1 MKIYTAHFK
10 NGYTRHTVTATTE
23 DFETAN
29 EFKAWIKAAG
39 YEKKHGKLIHIE
51 TEEAR

>member
-1 MKIYTAHFK
+1 MKIYKAHFQ

-23 DFETAN
+23 DFETAK

-39 YEKKHGKLIHIE
+39 YEKTHGKLITIE
-51 TEEAR
+51 TQEAR

>member
-1 MKIYTAHFK
+1 MKIYTAHFQ
-10 NGYTRHTVTATTE
+10 NGYKRHEVKATTE

-39 YEKKHGKLIHIE
+39 YEKTHGKLITIE
-51 TEEAR
+51 TQEAR